1 MEMKGKG
8 GDERKV
14 TGMKT
19 KERLLRWE
27 GGGARGRDMGGDERE
42 GMKGE
47 GMQREG
53 RLLEREGKLLE
64 RERGM

>member
-1 MEMKGKG
+1 M
-8 GDERKV
+8 

-19 KERLLRWE
+19 KGRLLRWE
-27 GGGARGRDMGGDERE
+27 GGGARGSDMGGDERE